1 MTTLRLG
8 ESPSYYPLVISLR
21 LTPDTDTLYNL
32 DFDWDDIHRSVC
44 IATRTRSKS
53 PSSKRPYT
61 TRTELHVSPRLV
73 NLVSIR
79 ALTSKKIHGTDY
91 LYVRFYTAG
100 WQNMTPP
107 RYEQVLD
114 DCDKALKLDPA

>member
-1 MTTLRLG
+1 MKTLRLG
-8 ESPSYYPLVISLR
+8 ESRSYYTLVTSLR
-21 LTPDTDTLYNL
+21 LAPDTDPLILFSDNVRHSTCLA
-32 DFDWDDIHRSVC
+32 I
-44 IATRTRSKS
+44 RTRSKS

-73 NLVSIR
+73 NLILIR
-79 ALTSKKIHGTDY
+79 ALTSEKIHGTDY
-91 LYVRFYTAG
+91 LHVRFYTAG